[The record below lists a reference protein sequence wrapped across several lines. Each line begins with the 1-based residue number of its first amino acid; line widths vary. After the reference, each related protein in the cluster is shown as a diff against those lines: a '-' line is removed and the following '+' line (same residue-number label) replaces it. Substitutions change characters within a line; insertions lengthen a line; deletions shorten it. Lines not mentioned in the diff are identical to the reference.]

1 VSLLDDITARG
12 AEVRTRLCE
21 LQPNRAY
28 PSDHK
33 TVWLLGSVEIAL
45 EHHQSIWLL
54 IERKLTG
61 SAFALLRPLIDT
73 VLRAHWINAV
83 ATEQQIE
90 QASDDKDVFPKMSDM
105 RDAVIQAYNAD
116 RFFRP
121 LLSEWA
127 AMCSY
132 THSGAQQIA
141 RRFTNGDVKPSY
153 TDGEIAEVLYAATF
167 ALLLLMRTFFMS
179 VGNQQAE
186 ADEVEALHAQF
197 INEFIERLH
206 AAAKAAKPTMN
217 PP

>member
-1 VSLLDDITARG
+1 MSLLDDITAQG
-12 AEVRTRLCE
+12 AEVRVRLRE
-21 LQPNRAY
+21 LQPNREY

-33 TVWLLGSVEIAL
+33 TVWLLGAVEIAL
-45 EHHQSIWLL
+45 EHHEAIWLL
-54 IERKLTG
+54 VERRLTG
-61 SAFALLRPLIDT
+61 SAFALVRPLVET
-73 VLRAHWINAV
+73 VVRTHWINAL

-90 QASDDKDVFPKMSDM
+90 QASEDIGVFPKMSEM
-105 RDAVIQAYNAD
+105 RDAISQAYGAD
-116 RFFRP
+116 RFFQP

-132 THSGAQQIA
+132 THSGALQIA

-186 ADEVEALHAQF
+186 ADEVEALLTKF
-197 INEFIERLH
+197 VNDFIERLH
-206 AAAKAAKPTMN
+206 AAAAAAMSATAK
-217 PP
+217 